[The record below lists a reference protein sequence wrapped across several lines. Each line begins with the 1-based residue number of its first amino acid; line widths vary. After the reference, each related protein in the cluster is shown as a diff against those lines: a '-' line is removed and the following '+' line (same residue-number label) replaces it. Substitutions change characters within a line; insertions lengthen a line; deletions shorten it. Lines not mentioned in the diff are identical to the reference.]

1 MGVFFTLAA
10 HDVEQFLHECL
21 WVVDKIDGHEIFV
34 SGLDLFLSKSSG
46 CFSFSFSSVFSLAF
60 VCLAIPFL
68 ALRSSGLTTS
78 SSLSGNS
85 SRGMVVSI
93 RKWQAMSLILVDGA
107 KQD

>member
-1 MGVFFTLAA
+1 MGMKFLCLAWIY
-10 HDVEQFLHECL
+10 F
-21 WVVDKIDGHEIFV
+21 
-34 SGLDLFLSKSSG
+34 FLSLRAA
-46 CFSFSFSSVFSLAF
+46 FLFSFSSVFSLAF